1 MTGDDT
7 DPDADGDHE
16 PGRPPAPDGG
26 DPATG
31 EIGAAEDLGCVDTA
45 ALREGRSLRERI
57 AADPTPATRWVA
69 VALALFA
76 LEAGAVLGL
85 LATFVPVDA
94 LGTLAETVPTL
105 TSRETIPNQGAR
117 VPGEGW
123 RGTFL
128 GLSPAAA
135 WALRVVVVYLYAA
148 VWIGWLWRGY
158 RVYRRAYR
166 VADWTPRDDVVRR
179 FSGHRWGQ
187 FGLLVVLAFVVMA
200 VFAPTLGPTTM
211 EQNVYD
217 PFSYTIETYDEEAGE
232 LTTVSVGDAN
242 LQSTSQG
249 IADRNV
255 GPLEYDDFGRYHPFG
270 TLPSGQ
276 DLFTFV
282 VNGARVS
289 LFISLLAITVSAVLS
304 AALAMASAYYGGLVD
319 LAVVLLSDS
328 TQALPQLLVVMLL
341 SVVFSGTWIAGLY
354 SGGVLLALIF
364 ALTGWPQLW
373 RAIRGPALQV
383 AERGWVDAADS
394 MGVDASTTM
403 RRHMLPYVVGYLLV
417 YVSMSLGGIIIGIA
431 GLSFL
436 GLGVT
441 SPTPEWGRTVDIG
454 QPFLATVSWHIA
466 FIPGV
471 LIVIVVTGFNA
482 LGDGVR
488 DAIDP
493 EADTGDEGA
502 AAAGAAGG
510 GG

>member
-1 MTGDDT
+1 MSGDGPASRET
-7 DPDADGDHE
+7 DADADG
-16 PGRPPAPDGG
+16 PGVGRSTAGDG
-26 DPATG
+26 D
-31 EIGAAEDLGCVDTA
+31 IGAADDLGYVDVE
-45 ALREGRSLRERI
+45 ALAEGTSLRERI
-57 AADPTPATRWVA
+57 ARDPDPATRWAA
-69 VALALFA
+69 VALVLFV
-76 LEAGAVLGL
+76 LEVGAVLSFL
-85 LATFVPVDA
+85 STVVPVDA
-94 LGTLAETVPTL
+94 LATVADAVPTL
-105 TSRETIPNQGAR
+105 LSRETIPNQGAK

-128 GLSPAAA
+128 GLSPAVA
-135 WALRVVVVYLYAA
+135 WALRVVLVYLYAA
-148 VWIGWLWRGY
+148 ACVAWLWRGY
-158 RVYRRAYR
+158 RVYRREYR
-166 VADWTPRDDVVRR
+166 VANWTPRDDVIRR

-187 FGLLVVLAFVVMA
+187 FGLAVVLAFVVMA
-200 VFAPTLGPTTM
+200 LFAPTLGPTTM

-217 PFSYTIETYDEEAGE
+217 PFSYEVTTYDEEAGE
-232 LTTVSVGDAN
+232 ITTVPVGEAN

-249 IADRNV
+249 IEDRNV
-255 GPLEYDDFGRYHPFG
+255 GPLEYDDYGRYHPFG

-304 AALAMASAYYGGLVD
+304 AALALASAYYGGLVD
-319 LAVVLLSDS
+319 LTVVLISDS

-394 MGVDASTTM
+394 IGVDATTTM

-454 QPFLATVSWHIA
+454 QPYLATMSWHIA
-466 FIPGV
+466 LIPGV

-493 EADTGDEGA
+493 EADTGDEGEA
-502 AAAGAAGG
+502 ATAASGAGG
-510 GG
+510 

>member
-1 MTGDDT
+1 MSD
-7 DPDADGDHE
+7 DPDAGDDPS
-16 PGRPPAPDGG
+16 PGAFTG
-26 DPATG
+26 DT
-31 EIGAAEDLGCVDTA
+31 EIGAAEDLGYVDAA
-45 ALREGRSLRERI
+45 ALAEGTSLRERI
-57 AADPTPATRWVA
+57 ARDPGPAKRWAA
-69 VALALFA
+69 VALVLF
-76 LEAGAVLGL
+76 LPEAGAVLSL
-85 LATFVPVDA
+85 LAALVPVDA
-94 LGTLAETVPTL
+94 LAVVAEAVPTL
-105 TSRETIPNQGAR
+105 LSRETIPNQGAY

-135 WALRVVVVYLYAA
+135 WALRVVLVYAYAA
-148 VWIGWLWRGY
+148 AWVAWLWRGY
-158 RVYRRAYR
+158 RVYRREYR

-179 FSGHRWGQ
+179 FRGHRWGQ

-200 VFAPTLGPTTM
+200 VFAPALGPTTM

-217 PFSYTIETYDEEAGE
+217 PFSYEITTYDEEAGE
-232 LTTVSVGDAN
+232 LVQVPVGEAN

-255 GPLEYDDFGRYHPFG
+255 APLTYDDYGRYHPFG

-289 LFISLLAITVSAVLS
+289 LFISLLAITVSALIS
-304 AALAMASAYYGGLVD
+304 AALALASAYYGGLVD

-394 MGVDASTTM
+394 MGVDATTTM

-454 QPFLATVSWHIA
+454 QPYLATVSWHIA
-466 FIPGV
+466 FVPGV

-493 EADTGDEGA
+493 EADTGDEGE
-502 AAAGAAGG
+502 AAAGASGAGG
-510 GG
+510 